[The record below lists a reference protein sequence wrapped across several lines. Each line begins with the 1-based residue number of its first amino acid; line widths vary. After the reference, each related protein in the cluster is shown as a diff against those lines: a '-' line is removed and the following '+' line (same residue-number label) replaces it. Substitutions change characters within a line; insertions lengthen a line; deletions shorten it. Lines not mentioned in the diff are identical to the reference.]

1 MKVTKCYNDFAS
13 PAGEDLKEVNQKK
26 FDKKIAKAIKV
37 DKEVERLSLALSKLK
52 MRGAALE
59 GAGVHLKKKV
69 SSNTKK
75 NKKRFVYVKGKPYV
89 VNGGIE
95 DCLPSLSSRAWMQGI
110 IGKDSYSYTD
120 PLMCPDTAD
129 RVIYNSDID
138 GGLHDHIEGIMLLC
152 ISLYDSKTYLGM
164 MSAFLTYCKQYH
176 IKKSLVT
183 SLHGLL
189 TETYSK
195 YSVQNGFVDTVCNFI
210 DDWTDLVKIPMFN
223 YVGKIIA
230 ICVSLGLC
238 SASSLKFGFEGLNLF
253 ATEALKK
260 QATAVDLFDAVLST
274 IRYFLTAGAEAF
286 KTGSLR
292 PFMFSN
298 QRVAAIDSLYYDVKV
313 AMGLYSSGN
322 LESTNIKTE
331 SDLSA
336 ALTRLIDE
344 LSQIK
349 AIERDSVMR
358 RIIDQRLAQ
367 AYEWQGEFVARS
379 AGGQLR
385 PAPYT
390 FLIWGKSGYG
400 KSAIAV
406 NLIQAIMCANGYD
419 HTDTTRVI
427 TINPS
432 DKFISNGKANTL
444 AYIFDDMGAEN
455 PKYQEVN
462 HARRWLD
469 MSNNIAGYATM
480 ADIKDKGMCT
490 FNHKVQVGTANHRDG
505 GMDQFST
512 YQIAV
517 ARRGSRDKVTLLPA
531 FANTEGSVDSAKVL
545 AAFPPQ
551 PDRVVLPDIY
561 RFTVEKASEDP
572 QNAGG
577 YIFNVVQWDNN
588 GTIIPMKDVD
598 YRTYIEYH
606 IHQSK
611 LHFAFQDSWV
621 KSTRL
626 APRLLCICK
635 KCNKINMLC
644 GCPYATQFGFEQVAQ
659 AVSRQVIARYA
670 NQVIDLGAQCIAMLR
685 TRNLVALLPDFVYT
699 NPLFQGYV
707 NWHIHNVTS
716 SYVWKFI
723 FCMWLLF
730 FIACGRYGGLSYY
743 IWFSILIASLG
754 SKLIVDQ
761 VVSHVFFSLMEHER
775 HAMHQRVLVLQRR
788 FMSCVA
794 YSAGILVLL
803 KLYHMYRSTP
813 NFKLQGNLSPQG
825 VDDIRDRDKEQSI
838 WSKVVVTPMEA
849 SDKSKR
855 MCFEHLQNIVRKNQ
869 LYVSCENSGRR
880 PFSNAFMVKTGFCIM
895 PHHMLFDDA
904 REYIFQKNDVSVL
917 GTSFKAVLSLSDAVL
932 IPGTDL
938 ALVFVPSCGDFRDTT
953 DLLALTP
960 LRKGWASLIYKKKDG
975 TFNDST
981 SFQVAVG
988 QIQCDGMAS
997 PTITGL
1003 EYTLPYDTYCGLCCG
1018 TLITN
1023 GKVSVIAGFH
1033 SVGVVG
1039 GRRGGSSI
1047 ITRELFDSALLELSG
1062 RFSSIAPLSSQ
1073 GNITEVQHG
1082 IEYVESHDVHVH
1094 SPCRFIDYDLV
1105 TSCGVFGSVIGRN
1118 RMVSAICPTTIAD
1131 KVREVFQRPL
1141 AYGPPQFH
1149 LGRHWRD
1156 HLLKCFVPSRGC
1168 SQSLLE
1174 MAMKDYL
1181 LMAPKLMSLDFVRE
1195 QVAPLSNNAIVN
1207 GIDGVRFIDRMKV
1220 TSSMGFPINKSKIH
1234 FLTMVEG
1241 PNAVNFDFPE
1251 DIWNV
1256 VKECEYSYLQGKR
1269 FYPIFR
1275 ACAKD
1280 EVKPLNSTK
1289 VRIFEAAPIVLQI
1302 LIRKF
1307 FLPVARVLSLYSLD
1321 SECAVGINAVSDE
1334 WHQLM
1339 DHVCRFG
1346 REQMIAGD
1354 YSGFDTRMPAQFTIA
1369 AFNVCIELA
1378 RMSGN
1383 YSESDITIMRG
1394 MISDIV
1400 HPLVAFNGDLVMLFG
1415 TNPSG
1420 QNMTVYINSMVN
1432 SLYVRCAFFSI
1443 YPGRVF
1449 RDHVGLATY
1458 GDDFIG
1464 SVSKLCPDFNFRS
1477 IKEFL
1482 ATMDIKLTLPNKT
1495 ESDIEY
1501 LDFKDV
1507 DFLKRKSF
1515 LNPDLGHE
1523 VGLLEE
1529 ESILKSLV
1537 CQEVSK
1543 VVTPNEQLAG
1553 AIASALNEYF
1563 YYGKEVYEDRRRKLK
1578 EILVGFPLRVAEV
1591 DVPYESRLQR
1601 IKDENYSL

>member
-1 MKVTKCYNDFAS
+1 MKVTKCNNDFAS
-13 PAGEDLKEVNQKK
+13 PTGEDLKEINQKK
-26 FDKKIAKAIKV
+26 FDKKIARAVKV
-37 DKEVERLSLALSKLK
+37 DREVERLSLALSKLK
-52 MRGAALE
+52 MKGAVLE
-59 GAGVHLKKKV
+59 SAGVNLKKRTG
-69 SSNTKK
+69 STKK
-75 NKKRFVYVKGKPYV
+75 KKKQFVYVKGKPYV
-89 VNGGIE
+89 VNGGVE
-95 DCLPSLSSRAWMQGI
+95 SHLSGVPTKVWMQSI
-110 IGKDSYSYTD
+110 IGSDPYPSTD
-120 PLMCPDTAD
+120 PHKCPDTAD
-129 RVIYNSDID
+129 RLINNFDID
-138 GGLHDHIEGIMLLC
+138 SGLYDHIEGIMLLC
-152 ISLYDSKTYLGM
+152 VSLYDSKSYLGM
-164 MSAFLTYCKQYH
+164 MSAFLTYCKHYH

-210 DDWTDLVKIPMFN
+210 DNWTDLVKLPMFN
-223 YVGKIIA
+223 YVGRIIA

-274 IRYFLTAGAEAF
+274 VRYFLTAGAEAF

-298 QRVAAIDSLYYDVKV
+298 QRVAAIDSLYYEVRV
-313 AMGLYSSGN
+313 AMNLYSSGN
-322 LESTNIKTE
+322 LSAASIKTE
-331 SDLSA
+331 PDLSA
-336 ALTRLIDE
+336 ALMRLIDE
-344 LSQIK
+344 LLQIK
-349 AIERDSVMR
+349 AIERDSVMK
-358 RIIDQRLAQ
+358 RIIEQRLTQ
-367 AYEWQGEFVARS
+367 AYEWRGEFVARS

-385 PAPYT
+385 VAPYT

-406 NLIQAIMCANGYD
+406 NLIQAILCANGFD
-419 HTDTTRVI
+419 HLDPARVV
-427 TINPS
+427 TINPA
-432 DKFISNGKANTL
+432 DKFISNAKADTL
-444 AYIFDDMGAEN
+444 AYIFDDMGAEC
-455 PKYQEVN
+455 PKYQDTN

-469 MSNNIAGYATM
+469 MSNNIAGYANM
-480 ADIKDKGMCT
+480 ADIMDKGMCT

-512 YQIAV
+512 YKIAV
-517 ARRGSRDKVTLLPA
+517 ARRGTRDHVTLLPA
-531 FANTEGSVDSAKVL
+531 FANSEGSVDSAKV
-545 AAFPPQ
+545 AAIFPPQ
-551 PDRVVLPDIY
+551 PNQVVVPDIY
-561 RFTVEKASEDP
+561 RFTVEKATEDP
-572 QNAGG
+572 QNAGN
-577 YIFNVVQWDNN
+577 YIYNVVKWDNN
-588 GTIIPMKDVD
+588 GVLVPMQDVD
-598 YRTYIEYH
+598 YKTYIAYH
-606 IHQSK
+606 VHQSQM
-611 LHFAFQDSWV
+611 HFAFQSNWV
-621 KSTRL
+621 QSTKQGPN
-626 APRLLCICK
+626 ALCVCK

-644 GCPYATQFGFEQVAQ
+644 GCPYSSQFGFEEVVQ
-659 AVSRQVIARYA
+659 AISRQIIARYA
-670 NQVIDLGAQCIAMLR
+670 NQVIDFGTHCISMLR
-685 TRNLVALLPDFVYT
+685 TRNLVALLPDCVYN
-699 NPLFQGYV
+699 NPVFRGYV

-716 SYVWKFI
+716 SYVWKSL
-723 FCMWLLF
+723 FCVWLLF
-730 FIACGRYGGLSYY
+730 FILSSWRGGWSYY
-743 IWFSILIASLG
+743 VWCSLLFFSLG
-754 SKLIVDQ
+754 AKLVVDQ
-761 VVSHVFFSLMEHER
+761 VVSQVFFSLMEHER
-775 HAMHQRVLVLQRR
+775 HAMHQRILVLQRR

-794 YSAGILVLL
+794 YSAGILALL
-803 KLYHMYRSTP
+803 KIYHMYKSTP

-825 VDDIRDRDKEQSI
+825 VDDICNRDKEQNM
-838 WSKVVVTPMEA
+838 WAKVVVTPMEV
-849 SDKSKR
+849 SEKSKR
-855 MCFEHLQNIVRKNQ
+855 SCFDHLQNVVRKNQ
-869 LYVSCENSGRR
+869 LYVSCEDSGRR
-880 PFSNAFMVKTGFCIM
+880 PFSNAFMVKTGYCII

-904 REYIFQKNDVSVL
+904 REYIFQRDDIGVL
-917 GTSFKAVLSLSDAVL
+917 GTSFKAVLSLRDSIL

-938 ALVFVPSCGDFRDTT
+938 ALVFVPSCGDFK
-953 DLLALTP
+953 DLSDYLALTP
-960 LRKGWASLIYKKKDG
+960 TRTGWASLVYKKKDG

-981 SFQVAVG
+981 SFRVAVG
-988 QIQCDGMAS
+988 KIQCDGMAS
-997 PTITGL
+997 PTISGL
-1003 EYTLPYDTYCGLCCG
+1003 EYILPYDSYCGLCCG

-1023 GKVSVIAGFH
+1023 GKAPVIAGFH

-1039 GRRGGSSI
+1039 ERRGGSSI
-1047 ITRELFDSALLELSG
+1047 ITRDLFDSALLTLSG

-1082 IEYVESHDVHVH
+1082 IEYVEGHDVHIH

-1118 RMVSAICPTTIAD
+1118 RMVSAIRPTTIAD
-1131 KVREVFQRPL
+1131 RVREVFQQPL
-1141 AYGPPQFH
+1141 AYGPPKFH

-1174 MAMKDYL
+1174 IAMKDYL
-1181 LMAPKLMSLDFVRE
+1181 LMVPKLMSLDFVRE
-1195 QVAPLSNNAIVN
+1195 QVTPLSNNAIVN

-1234 FLTMVEG
+1234 FLTMVDG

-1251 DIWNV
+1251 DIWNI
-1256 VKECEYSYLQGKR
+1256 VKECEHTYLRGKR

-1346 REQMIAGD
+1346 RGQMIAGD

-1378 RMSGN
+1378 RTSGN
-1383 YSESDITIMRG
+1383 YNESDITIMQG

-1420 QNMTVYINSMVN
+1420 QNMTVYINSIVN
-1432 SLYVRCAFFSI
+1432 SLYIRCAFFSI

-1537 CQEVSK
+1537 CQEISK

-1563 YYGKEVYEDRRRKLK
+1563 YYGREVYEDRRRKLK
-1578 EILVGFPLRVAEV
+1578 EILAGFPLRVAEI
-1591 DVPYESRLQR
+1591 DEPYESRLQR